1 MGPLVKPAATKDAPT
16 KPRKEESVCGMG
28 QSEFRKPAVTKD
40 APTMFSKEDSVLD
53 MGQSEF
59 SKPAVTK
66 DVSKNLSKE
75 DYVCGMGQL
84 PKLAVMRDAS
94 NQFVKG
100 GMEKSLLVKNRPTP
114 LHAFRWFVTQAQLV
128 LLPDHCTCIHYDGC
142 PEESE

>member
-1 MGPLVKPAATKDAPT
+1 
-16 KPRKEESVCGMG
+16 MG

-84 PKLAVMRDAS
+84 PKLAVMRDA
-94 NQFVKG
+94 
-100 GMEKSLLVKNRPTP
+100 
-114 LHAFRWFVTQAQLV
+114 
-128 LLPDHCTCIHYDGC
+128 
-142 PEESE
+142 